1 MKTNVFNFHA
11 INENTNYAFVIVIVI
26 DKIISF

>member
-1 MKTNVFNFHA
+1 MKMNVFNFHA
-11 INENTNYAFVIVIVI
+11 VKENTNYAFVIVI